1 MDDLFV
7 NLVLGLL
14 VAGTR
19 GTIVYRLWRYVTGGP

>member
-14 VAGTR
+14 VAGTS